1 MRRMVEKGLLSDDDV
16 GAIYKEAA
24 SKLRGFDQSEAR
36 VALSALENKIIP
48 DTKRRAIDT
57 TATKPAT
64 ISSVTKPSSQE
75 SRRDSIAAYVFYLF
89 IILAILSICGAIA
102 AGFSSTARGAD
113 GAIVTVLPFFI
124 MAGLFVLSGYGA
136 RQLIRSKAQG

>member
-64 ISSVTKPSSQE
+64 ISSVTKPSSQRITTRQH
-75 SRRDSIAAYVFYLF
+75 SCIRFLSFHHPGDSFYLW
-89 IILAILSICGAIA
+89 CDRG
-102 AGFSSTARGAD
+102 GF
-113 GAIVTVLPFFI
+113 
-124 MAGLFVLSGYGA
+124 
-136 RQLIRSKAQG
+136 LIHRPWG